1 MTAFLARRTA
11 TLGVTVLLAS
21 FVVFL
26 IPYVTPGDPVRKIIR
41 SRVAGEVVDDAA
53 AQGLALELGLQDPL
67 AVQYLRWLGRLAGGD
82 LGLSYASRTPVIEQV
97 LPALW
102 ITVSLVVVSLG
113 VAAAVSVVLGTVAAL
128 QEGRPADRVITTV
141 TQAFIAMPEYWLAPM
156 LVLVFALQLSLL
168 PSAGWEGPAS
178 AVLPVAVLALRPIS
192 YFTSAV
198 REGML
203 EALGAEHVAAARA
216 RGLSHAP
223 RAPQRSAAPHHA
235 GGRVVRRSAGRVRHR
250 GGRLRDPRHG
260 EAAVRRRPQQRHP
273 PRPGRRG
280 GGRGTGGRPD
290 DRGGPGAR
298 HPQPPAQGASC
309 VTGPSWSGR
318 RRRS

>member
-67 AVQYLRWLGRLAGGD
+67 AVQYLRWLGRLARGD

-102 ITVSLVVVSLG
+102 ITLSLVVVTLG

-203 EALGAEHVAAARA
+203 EALGAEHVVAARA
-216 RGLSHAP
+216 RGLSHAQ
-223 RAPQRSAAPHHA
+223 AVRSHVLPNGLLPLTTLVAVWFA
-235 GGRVVRRSAGRVRHR
+235 GLLGGSVIVEVVFAIPGM
-250 GGRLRDPRHG
+250 GRLLFD
-260 EAAVRRRPQQRHP
+260 AVRNSDIPL
-273 PRPGRRG
+273 
-280 GGRGTGGRPD
+280 
-290 DRGGPGAR
+290 
-298 HPQPPAQGASC
+298 AQGGVVVVVGLA
-309 VTGPSWSGR
+309 VVLTTAADLVHGILNPRIRGR
-318 RRRS
+318 HA

>member
-11 TLGVTVLLAS
+11 TLGITVLLAS

-67 AVQYLRWLGRLAGGD
+67 AVQYLGWLGRLARGD

-113 VAAAVSVVLGTVAAL
+113 VAAAVSVVLGAVAAL

-203 EALGAEHVAAARA
+203 EALGAEHVVAARA
-216 RGLSHAP
+216 RGLSHAQ
-223 RAPQRSAAPHHA
+223 AVRSHVLPNGLLPLTTLVAVWFA
-235 GGRVVRRSAGRVRHR
+235 GLLGGSVIVEVVFAIPGM
-250 GGRLRDPRHG
+250 GRLLFD
-260 EAAVRRRPQQRHP
+260 AVRNSDIPL
-273 PRPGRRG
+273 
-280 GGRGTGGRPD
+280 
-290 DRGGPGAR
+290 
-298 HPQPPAQGASC
+298 AQGGVVVVVGLA
-309 VTGPSWSGR
+309 VVLTTAADLVHGILNPRIRGR
-318 RRRS
+318 HA

>member
-11 TLGVTVLLAS
+11 TLGGTVLLAS

-26 IPYVTPGDPVRKIIR
+26 IPYITPGDPVRKIIR

-102 ITVSLVVVSLG
+102 ITLSLVVVTLG

-128 QEGRPADRVITTV
+128 QEGRPADRLITTV

-203 EALGAEHVAAARA
+203 EALGAEHVVAARA
-216 RGLSHAP
+216 RGLSY
-223 RAPQRSAAPHHA
+223 PQAVWRHVLPNGLLPLTTLVAVWFA
-235 GGRVVRRSAGRVRHR
+235 GLLGGSVIVEVVFAIPGM
-250 GGRLRDPRHG
+250 GRLLFD
-260 EAAVRRRPQQRHP
+260 AVRNSDIPL
-273 PRPGRRG
+273 
-280 GGRGTGGRPD
+280 
-290 DRGGPGAR
+290 
-298 HPQPPAQGASC
+298 AQGGVVVVVGLA
-309 VTGPSWSGR
+309 VVLTTAADLVHGILNPRIRGR
-318 RRRS
+318 HA

>member
-53 AQGLALELGLQDPL
+53 AQGLALELGLHDPL

-102 ITVSLVVVSLG
+102 ITLSLVVVTLG
-113 VAAAVSVVLGTVAAL
+113 LAATVSVVLGVVAAL

-168 PSAGWEGPAS
+168 PSAGWESPAS
-178 AVLPVAVLALRPIS
+178 AVLPVVVLALRPIS

-203 EALGAEHVAAARA
+203 EALSAEHVVAARA
-216 RGLSHAP
+216 RGLSHAQ
-223 RAPQRSAAPHHA
+223 AVRSHVIPNGLLPLTTLVAVWFA
-235 GGRVVRRSAGRVRHR
+235 GLLGGSVIVEVVFAIPGM
-250 GGRLRDPRHG
+250 GRLLFD
-260 EAAVRRRPQQRHP
+260 AVRNSDIPL
-273 PRPGRRG
+273 
-280 GGRGTGGRPD
+280 
-290 DRGGPGAR
+290 
-298 HPQPPAQGASC
+298 AQGGVVVVVGLA
-309 VTGPSWSGR
+309 VVLTTAADLVHGVLNPRIRGR
-318 RRRS
+318 HA

>member
-67 AVQYLRWLGRLAGGD
+67 AVQYLRWLGRLARGD

-102 ITVSLVVVSLG
+102 ITLSLVVVTLG

-156 LVLVFALQLSLL
+156 LVLVFALQLSVL

-216 RGLSHAP
+216 RGLSHAQ
-223 RAPQRSAAPHHA
+223 AVRSHVLPNGLLPLTTLVAVWFA
-235 GGRVVRRSAGRVRHR
+235 GLLGGSVIVEVVFAIPGM
-250 GGRLRDPRHG
+250 GRLLFD
-260 EAAVRRRPQQRHP
+260 AVRNSDIPL
-273 PRPGRRG
+273 
-280 GGRGTGGRPD
+280 
-290 DRGGPGAR
+290 
-298 HPQPPAQGASC
+298 AQGGVVVVVGLA
-309 VTGPSWSGR
+309 VVLTTAADLVHGILNPRIRGR
-318 RRRS
+318 HA

>member
-41 SRVAGEVVDDAA
+41 SRVAGEVVDAAA
-53 AQGLALELGLQDPL
+53 AQGLSLELGLQDPL
-67 AVQYLRWLGRLAGGD
+67 AVQYLRWLGRLARGD
-82 LGLSYASRTPVIEQV
+82 LGLSYASRTPVLEQV

-102 ITVSLVVVSLG
+102 ITVSLVVVSLC

-128 QEGRPADRVITTV
+128 QRGRLADRVITTV

-203 EALGAEHVAAARA
+203 EALGAEHVVAARA
-216 RGLSHAP
+216 RGLSHAQAVRIHVLP
-223 RAPQRSAAPHHA
+223 NGLLPLTTLVAVWFA
-235 GGRVVRRSAGRVRHR
+235 GLLGGSVIVEVVFAIPGM
-250 GGRLRDPRHG
+250 GRLLFD
-260 EAAVRRRPQQRHP
+260 AVRNSDIPL
-273 PRPGRRG
+273 
-280 GGRGTGGRPD
+280 
-290 DRGGPGAR
+290 
-298 HPQPPAQGASC
+298 AQGGVVVVVGLA
-309 VTGPSWSGR
+309 VVLTTAADLVHGILNPRIRGR
-318 RRRS
+318 HA

>member
-11 TLGVTVLLAS
+11 TLGITVLLAS

-82 LGLSYASRTPVIEQV
+82 MGLSYASRTPVIEQV

-102 ITVSLVVVSLG
+102 ITLSLVVVTLG
-113 VAAAVSVVLGTVAAL
+113 VAAAVSVVLGVVAAL

-203 EALGAEHVAAARA
+203 EALGAEHVVAARA
-216 RGLSHAP
+216 RGLSHAQ
-223 RAPQRSAAPHHA
+223 AVRSHVIPNGLLPLTTLVAVWFA
-235 GGRVVRRSAGRVRHR
+235 GLLGGSVIVEVVFAIPGM
-250 GGRLRDPRHG
+250 GRLLFD
-260 EAAVRRRPQQRHP
+260 AVRNSDIPL
-273 PRPGRRG
+273 
-280 GGRGTGGRPD
+280 
-290 DRGGPGAR
+290 
-298 HPQPPAQGASC
+298 AQGGVVVVVGLA
-309 VTGPSWSGR
+309 VVLTTAADLVHGVLNPRIRGR
-318 RRRS
+318 HA

>member
-11 TLGVTVLLAS
+11 TLGITVLLAS

-67 AVQYLRWLGRLAGGD
+67 AVQYLRWLGRLARGD

-102 ITVSLVVVSLG
+102 ITLSLVVVTLG

-203 EALGAEHVAAARA
+203 EALGAEHVVAARA
-216 RGLSHAP
+216 RGLSH
-223 RAPQRSAAPHHA
+223 PQAVWRHVLPNGLLPLTTLVAVWFA
-235 GGRVVRRSAGRVRHR
+235 GLLGGSVIVEVVFAIPGM
-250 GGRLRDPRHG
+250 GRLLFD
-260 EAAVRRRPQQRHP
+260 AVRNSDIPL
-273 PRPGRRG
+273 
-280 GGRGTGGRPD
+280 
-290 DRGGPGAR
+290 
-298 HPQPPAQGASC
+298 AQGGVVVVVGLA
-309 VTGPSWSGR
+309 VVLTTAADLVHGILNPRIRGR
-318 RRRS
+318 HA

>member
-11 TLGVTVLLAS
+11 TLGITVLLAS

-67 AVQYLRWLGRLAGGD
+67 AVQYLRWLGRLARGD

-102 ITVSLVVVSLG
+102 ITLSLVVVTLG

-203 EALGAEHVAAARA
+203 EALGAEHVVAARA
-216 RGLSHAP
+216 RGLSHAQ
-223 RAPQRSAAPHHA
+223 AVRSHVLPNGLLPLTTLVAVWFA
-235 GGRVVRRSAGRVRHR
+235 GLLGGSVIVEVVFAIPGM
-250 GGRLRDPRHG
+250 GRLLFD
-260 EAAVRRRPQQRHP
+260 AVRNSDIPL
-273 PRPGRRG
+273 
-280 GGRGTGGRPD
+280 
-290 DRGGPGAR
+290 
-298 HPQPPAQGASC
+298 AQGGVVVVVGLA
-309 VTGPSWSGR
+309 VVLTTAADLVHGILNPRIRGR
-318 RRRS
+318 HA

>member
-1 MTAFLARRTA
+1 MTAFLVRRTA
-11 TLGVTVLLAS
+11 ALGVTVLLAS

-82 LGLSYASRTPVIEQV
+82 MGLSYASRTPVIDQV

-102 ITVSLVVVSLG
+102 ITLSLVVVTLG
-113 VAAAVSVVLGTVAAL
+113 VAAAVSVVLGIVAAL

-203 EALGAEHVAAARA
+203 EALGAEHVVAARA
-216 RGLSHAP
+216 RGLSHAQ
-223 RAPQRSAAPHHA
+223 AVRSHVIPNGLLPLTTLVAVWFAGLLGGSVIVEVVFAIPGMGRLLFDAVRNSDIPLAQGGVVVVVGLAVLLTTAADLVHGILNP
-235 GGRVVRRSAGRVRHR
+235 RVR
-250 GGRLRDPRHG
+250 GRH
-260 EAAVRRRPQQRHP
+260 A
-273 PRPGRRG
+273 
-280 GGRGTGGRPD
+280 
-290 DRGGPGAR
+290 
-298 HPQPPAQGASC
+298 
-309 VTGPSWSGR
+309 
-318 RRRS
+318 

>member
-82 LGLSYASRTPVIEQV
+82 MGLSYASRTPVIEQV

-102 ITVSLVVVSLG
+102 ITLSLVVVTLG
-113 VAAAVSVVLGTVAAL
+113 VAAAVSVVLGIVAAL

-216 RGLSHAP
+216 RGLSHAQ
-223 RAPQRSAAPHHA
+223 AVRSHVLPNGLLPLTTLVAVWFA
-235 GGRVVRRSAGRVRHR
+235 GLLGGSVIVEVVFAIPGM
-250 GGRLRDPRHG
+250 GRLLFD
-260 EAAVRRRPQQRHP
+260 AVRNSDIPL
-273 PRPGRRG
+273 
-280 GGRGTGGRPD
+280 
-290 DRGGPGAR
+290 
-298 HPQPPAQGASC
+298 AQGGVVVVVGLA
-309 VTGPSWSGR
+309 VVLTTAADLVHGVLNPRIRGR
-318 RRRS
+318 HA

>member
-11 TLGVTVLLAS
+11 TLGITVLLAS

-82 LGLSYASRTPVIEQV
+82 MGLSYASRTPVIEQV

-102 ITVSLVVVSLG
+102 ITLSLVVVTLG
-113 VAAAVSVVLGTVAAL
+113 VAAAVSVVLGIVAAL
-128 QEGRPADRVITTV
+128 REGRPADRVITTV

-203 EALGAEHVAAARA
+203 EALGAEHVVAARA
-216 RGLSHAP
+216 RGLSHAQ
-223 RAPQRSAAPHHA
+223 AVRSHVIPNGLLPLTTLVAVWFA
-235 GGRVVRRSAGRVRHR
+235 GLLGGSVIVEVVFAIPGM
-250 GGRLRDPRHG
+250 GRLLFD
-260 EAAVRRRPQQRHP
+260 AVRNSDIPL
-273 PRPGRRG
+273 
-280 GGRGTGGRPD
+280 
-290 DRGGPGAR
+290 
-298 HPQPPAQGASC
+298 AQGGVVVVVGLA
-309 VTGPSWSGR
+309 VVLTTAADLVHGVLNPRIRGR
-318 RRRS
+318 HA